1 MKDYQKL
8 LYKILLYGTCIILL
22 LLILEAMGYYGDS
35 TPSPLQFVICGIL
48 IVTCYFNL
56 KD

>member
-35 TPSPLQFVICGIL
+35 TPSPCSLSFV
-48 IVTCYFNL
+48 VF
-56 KD
+56 